1 MSPFPCLLKLS
12 TDWSDNVIKNA
23 PKGSNQ
29 PILSVKEAT
38 PPNGANV
45 LLILNGVVLKEK
57 PLTCFGGNL
66 EQPLEALLFSMISCC
81 LVIYHSSLL
90 YFYTWISFYF
100 LLAGHLV
107 KFRWTPHV
115 SDFYFLSSL
124 CLKNTWWWPEMPRF
138 ITVQWHFRPSLNS
151 YKKIIIVI
159 MILCTAAVKG
169 EI

>member
-12 TDWSDNVIKNA
+12 TDWSDNFIKNA

-66 EQPLEALLFSMISCC
+66 EQPLEALLFFNDKLLLGHLSFIFT
-81 LVIYHSSLL
+81 LLL
-90 YFYTWISFYF
+90 YLNF
-100 LLAGHLV
+100 LLL
-107 KFRWTPHV
+107 PV
-115 SDFYFLSSL
+115 SWPFGEVQINTTCIRLLLS
-124 CLKNTWWWPEMPRF
+124 
-138 ITVQWHFRPSLNS
+138 
-151 YKKIIIVI
+151 
-159 MILCTAAVKG
+159 
-169 EI
+169 